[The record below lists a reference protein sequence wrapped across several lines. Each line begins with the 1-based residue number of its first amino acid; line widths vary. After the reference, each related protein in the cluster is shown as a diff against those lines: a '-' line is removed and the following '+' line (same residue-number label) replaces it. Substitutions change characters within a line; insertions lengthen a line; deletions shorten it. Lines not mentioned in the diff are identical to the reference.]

1 VDGRCDTAEVRFAY
15 RKRVQMSKTLTIG
28 AVSLFFV
35 IIVAGLWD
43 LFRGLNA
50 LAASVALIFA
60 VVGVFNTW
68 GALNEANRR

>member
-1 VDGRCDTAEVRFAY
+1 
-15 RKRVQMSKTLTIG
+15 MSKTPTIG
-28 AVSLFFV
+28 AISLFFV
-35 IIVAGLWD
+35 IKVVGLWD

-50 LAASVALIFA
+50 LAA